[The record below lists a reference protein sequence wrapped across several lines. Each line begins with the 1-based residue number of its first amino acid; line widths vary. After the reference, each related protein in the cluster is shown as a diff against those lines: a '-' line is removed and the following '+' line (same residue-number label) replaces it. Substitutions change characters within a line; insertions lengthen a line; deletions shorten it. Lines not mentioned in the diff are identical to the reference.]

1 MKAAHAR
8 TRATVRHRPTTAR
21 VAHPRPL
28 DLHPLPER
36 HTHAAPTSRDGER
49 TPRLG
54 LAPRWWLAL
63 AVVASSVLVVLGLR
77 LRVDELGYEIARL
90 RVDTQALE
98 REQDA
103 LRLELA
109 VLTEP
114 GRIAAR
120 AARELGMHLPKPEQ
134 LRTYE

>member
-1 MKAAHAR
+1 MKSAHAR
-8 TRATVRHRPTTAR
+8 NRATVRHRPTTAR
-21 VAHPRPL
+21 IADPRRL
-28 DLHPLPER
+28 DLHPLPTR
-36 HTHAAPTSRDGER
+36 HTLTAAAAGDGER

-63 AVVASSVLVVLGLR
+63 AVVAASVLVVLGLR
-77 LRVDELGYEIARL
+77 LEVDELGYEIARL

-109 VLTEP
+109 VLAEP
-114 GRIAAR
+114 ARIADR
-120 AARELGMHLPKPEQ
+120 AARELGMHLPRPEQ